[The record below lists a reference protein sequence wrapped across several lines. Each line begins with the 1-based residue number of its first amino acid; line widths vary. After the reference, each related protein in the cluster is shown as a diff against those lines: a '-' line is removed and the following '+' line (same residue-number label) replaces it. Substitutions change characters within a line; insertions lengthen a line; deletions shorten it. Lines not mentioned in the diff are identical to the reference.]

1 MENWFRFPIITFRFG
16 HGIGRSG
23 DIAEVQPKAAGSSIL
38 MKLTNQMTLDLLRRR
53 GVRSTAACIVLPMAT
68 GMAIVMTLLSL
79 RQQRP
84 QARFVLWP
92 RIDQKSCFKSV
103 VTAGELSHCK
113 WAVCSAKLL
122 RRITDKSLTAA
133 LPVMIQERW
142 ICCMYK
148 EKSVA
153 YIEKGLHQC
162 TVE

>member
-1 MENWFRFPIITFRFG
+1 MRRTDFHFHIITFRFG

-84 QARFVLWP
+84 EARYVLWP

-103 VTAGELSHCK
+103 VTAGEVNQCK
-113 WAVCSAKLL
+113 QAECS
-122 RRITDKSLTAA
+122 IKSLK
-133 LPVMIQERW
+133 R
-142 ICCMYK
+142 IC
-148 EKSVA
+148 
-153 YIEKGLHQC
+153 LWF
-162 TVE
+162 